1 MITQKEAFRR
11 MLRNKYPNHNR
22 IAIDAMHAFVVDKP
36 LDPKE
41 AYLYYQTEI
50 KGGRYIVFYGLTA
63 EQVQEN
69 IDAAINGD
77 IPLATR
83 QQTGGEDVKA
93 PSTYQNFEAWLE
105 RKGIKPTMRV
115 YKSRSTALSLLNPMQ
130 RQDVVIEGCRATEE
144 VRNWYVYEFKP
155 PMQGYNAYFPHLP
168 HAVIVNKDGSETLYV
183 LAKAPTTT
191 YRYESKKAK
200 ILKTF
205 ETVQPV
211 EQQLTVAL
219 STGDDAEAMR
229 LYNII
234 QQTITE
240 STAEYTVDCNMLR
253 EAMNKG
259 TLHIMIMSGKGRKE
273 KQTDAESE
281 EDF

>member
-22 IAIDAMHAFVVDKP
+22 IAIDEMHAFVVDKP
-36 LDPKE
+36 LEPKE

-63 EQVQEN
+63 EQVQGY
-69 IDAAINGD
+69 IDAAMNGD
-77 IPLATR
+77 LQLTR
-83 QQTGGEDVKA
+83 RQETGGEDIKA
-93 PSTYQNFEAWLE
+93 PTTYQNFEAWLE

-115 YKSRSTALSLLNPMQ
+115 YKSRSTALSLLNPMD
-130 RQDVVIEGCRATEE
+130 RKDVVIEGCRATEE

-168 HAVIVNKDGSETLYV
+168 HTVIVNKDGSETLYV
-183 LAKAPTTT
+183 LAKAPTST

-205 ETVQPV
+205 ETVAPL
-211 EQQLTVAL
+211 EQQITVAL
-219 STGDDAEAMR
+219 STGDDAEVSK
-229 LYNII
+229 LYNIF

-240 STAEYTVDCNMLR
+240 SSAEYTVDCDMLR

-259 TLHIMIMSGKGRKE
+259 TLHIMLMSGKGRKPVVKDE
-273 KQTDAESE
+273 QE